1 MITLSQKGGRKEFPQ
16 APKGLNLMNLYPIVG
31 HCTKNTYMYA
41 LGPKYLP
48 VAHPNFPIILW
59 LNSMIGNFNVHSINP
74 HQKY

>member
-1 MITLSQKGGRKEFPQ
+1 
-16 APKGLNLMNLYPIVG
+16 
-31 HCTKNTYMYA
+31 MYA

-59 LNSMIGNFNVHSINP
+59 LNSVIGNFNVHSINH